1 MASLSNEWVKLLEAL
16 ELHENLLHAET
27 QAIAARDLDTIES
40 ILAKKEQSLQIL
52 VNARENIQEDPFSN
66 KDAGELISQVT
77 ELQRRNAEAFRK
89 LASNKT
95 AKDNGVQ
102 STKQKPMIRMLKNAY
117 KNSSYGLKINRS

>member
-1 MASLSNEWVKLLEAL
+1 MASLSDEWVDLLKAL

-52 VNARENIQEDPFSN
+52 VDAREKIKQDPFSN
-66 KDAGELISQVT
+66 KDTGDLINQVT

-89 LASNKT
+89 LASSKSDE
-95 AKDNGVQ
+95 DNGVET
-102 STKQKPMIRMLKNAY
+102 TKQKPMIRMLKNAY
-117 KNSSYGLKINRS
+117 KNSSYGLRIDRN